1 MTRLK
6 PLNMIMTSVVIL
18 GATGALLATET
29 SDRIE
34 SSAKKSYVFQTYLK
48 DDNIQIK
55 TANDSVVTLTGTVS
69 EWPHRSLAEE
79 TVSGLPGVKR
89 VDNKLEIKGVQPPE
103 NSDVWINMKVAT
115 TLMFH
120 RNVSILKTDV
130 EVKDGVV
137 TLHGKASSEA
147 QKELTTEYVKDV
159 DGVQSVK
166 NDMTV
171 VSTKKTTVE
180 KVSDFVDDASITA
193 QVKIALLFH
202 RSTNV
207 VKTKVETKNGV
218 VTVSGV
224 AKNSAEKDLVAKLV
238 NDIKGVKS
246 IKNELTIGG

>member
-6 PLNMIMTSVVIL
+6 PLNMIITSVVIL
-18 GATGALLATET
+18 GTTGALLATQT

-34 SSAKKSYVFQTYLK
+34 STAKNSYVFQTYLK
-48 DDNIQIK
+48 NDDIK
-55 TANDSVVTLTGTVS
+55 IKALNDSIVTLTGTVS

-79 TVSGLPGVKR
+79 TVSGIPGVKH
-89 VDNKLEIKGVQPPE
+89 VENKLEIKGGQPLE

-120 RNVSILKTDV
+120 RHVSVLKTDI

-137 TLHGKASSEA
+137 VLRGKASSEA

-159 DGVQSVK
+159 DGVKRVQ
-166 NDMTV
+166 NDMTIET
-171 VSTKKTTVE
+171 TKKTTGE
-180 KVSDFVDDASITA
+180 KVNEFVDDASITA

-207 VKTKVETKNGV
+207 IKTKVETKNGV
-218 VTVSGV
+218 VTLSGV
-224 AKNSAEKDLVAKLV
+224 AKNGAEKDLVAKLV

-246 IKNELTIGG
+246 IKNEITIGS